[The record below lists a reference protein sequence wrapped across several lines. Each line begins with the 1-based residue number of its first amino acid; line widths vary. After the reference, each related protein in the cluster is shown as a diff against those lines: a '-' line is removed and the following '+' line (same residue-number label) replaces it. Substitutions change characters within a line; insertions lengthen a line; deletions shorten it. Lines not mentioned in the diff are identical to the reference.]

1 MRVEIVSG
9 SDARLSATAF
19 TAVVMGGN
27 ADELALTRETLAAY
41 AG

>member
-9 SDARLSATAF
+9 SDARVSVIDF

-27 ADELALTRETLAAY
+27 ADELGLTRETLAAY